1 LFVINHLL
9 LPYLGVAGGLYA
21 FNQPLKQYTEDQKT
35 SHNDVRRSSSNQPQ
49 PGAASGGASP
59 APALHTGGSTATSA
73 EAPTIAGASPDARRG
88 NSVDHDVKLRSKSDA
103 KQHDGTGGGGMG
115 VAEMRERKMAGQG
128 LPSPQVSII
137 DPGQRSPAFP
147 RDRIRLPFAVE
158 SLLTMCLTGSPWS
171 YRAEIPSL
179 KSEKLS
185 LLTPSIS
192 DRELASKNLQSRD
205 QRTHK

>member
-1 LFVINHLL
+1 VLSPDNH
-9 LPYLGVAGGLYA
+9 PDQYTGVAGGLYA

-128 LPSPQVSII
+128 LPSPQVSTHI
-137 DPGQRSPAFP
+137 DRGLRRSTLF
-147 RDRIRLPFAVE
+147 R
-158 SLLTMCLTGSPWS
+158 
-171 YRAEIPSL
+171 Y
-179 KSEKLS
+179 LS
-185 LLTPSIS
+185 LWNRYSWWLSLTL
-192 DRELASKNLQSRD
+192 RGFTGRRHQA
-205 QRTHK
+205 